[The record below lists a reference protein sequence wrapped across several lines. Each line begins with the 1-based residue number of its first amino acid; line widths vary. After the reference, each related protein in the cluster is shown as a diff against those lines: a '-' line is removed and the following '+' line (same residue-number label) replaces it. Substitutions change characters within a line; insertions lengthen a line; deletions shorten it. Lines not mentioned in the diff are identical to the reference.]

1 MTNFMSALEKSA
13 EKLQPNVSIT
23 ENGAVGYKTAGKKL
37 LDCNFMLSS
46 MRNMD
51 ENDVW
56 KHFLAAYNENPT
68 LAMLWLFF
76 ARDIRGGGCGE
87 RRTFRIIF
95 KRFCRE
101 NPRVAGLLMH
111 LLPVYGRWDDVIDV
125 YAIDVPCEV
134 RESAFRVIMKQLMAD
149 LDNERA
155 RKPISLLAKWLPS
168 PATSSKE
175 TRRRAEM
182 LRNALGYTP
191 MQYRKMLSRLRGYL
205 GVTERFMS
213 ANEWDQINYEAVPSR
228 AAMNYREAFGRHD
241 EDRYSEYLRYVKSGK
256 AKINASTLY
265 PYDIVHAYMTGDT
278 WDEGV
283 KDTDDTLEAQWN
295 ALPNTVPDNQSTLV
309 IVDGSG
315 SMCTRIGSTSVT
327 CHDVARSLGIYFAE
341 KLSGPYHNQFI
352 TFSSRP
358 QYVGFAD
365 GLSLHSRLEIMEN
378 YNDCSNT
385 DIEKVFDLILDT
397 AITWGLEQSEIPA
410 NILIVS
416 DQEFDNATYRGGYGY
431 DNRFNHGPA
440 DQTLFNSIRKR
451 WESAGYKLPRLVFWN
466 VCSRTGT
473 IPVKENDMGVALVS
487 GFSPNIAD
495 MVMSGELDPYKC
507 LVNKLMSERYQPVL
521 NALKE

>member
-1 MTNFMSALEKSA
+1 MTDFMSALKDSA
-13 EKLQPNVSIT
+13 EAALPNVSVT
-23 ENGAVGYKTAGKKL
+23 ENGAVGYKTTGNKL
-37 LDCNFMLSS
+37 LDLNFMLSS

-51 ENDVW
+51 EEEIW
-56 KHFLAAYNENPT
+56 IRFMQAYNENPT
-68 LAMLWLFF
+68 LTMLWLFF
-76 ARDIRGGGCGE
+76 ARDCRDGCGE
-87 RRTFRIIF
+87 RRTFRVIF

-101 NPRVAGLLMH
+101 NPRIAGLLMH

-125 YAIDVPCEV
+125 YASDVPCEV

-191 MQYRKMLSRLRGYL
+191 RQYRKMLSKLRGYL

-241 EDRYSEYLRYVKSGK
+241 GDRYTEYLSNVKEGK

-265 PYDIVHAYMTGDT
+265 PYDIVHAYMTGDA
-278 WDEGV
+278 WDERV
-283 KDTDDTLEAQWN
+283 KDTDDTLEAQWK
-295 ALPNTVPDNQSTLV
+295 ALPSTVPDNQSTLV

-315 SMCTRIGSTSVT
+315 SMSTRIGSTTVT
-327 CHDVARSLGIYFAE
+327 CHDVARSLGIYFSE
-341 KLSGPYHNQFI
+341 KLKGPFKDRFI
-352 TFSSRP
+352 TFSANP
-358 QYVGFAD
+358 KYVD
-365 GLSLHSRLEIMEN
+365 LSNIRTLRNKLALMVE
-378 YNDCSNT
+378 YDDCSNT
-385 DIEKVFDLILDT
+385 DLAKTFDLILGT
-397 AITWGLEQSEIPA
+397 AVTNHLSQDELPV

-416 DQEFDNATYRGGYGY
+416 DGEFDGMTYHYERNGHSGS
-431 DNRFNHGPA
+431 A
-440 DQTLFNSIRKR
+440 DAALFDTIRHR
-451 WESAGYKLPRLVFWN
+451 WEANGYKLPRLVFWN

-473 IPVKENDMGVALVS
+473 IPVKENDFGVALVS
-487 GFSPNIAD
+487 GFSPSIAD
-495 MVMSGELDPYKC
+495 MVMSAELDPYKC
-507 LVNKLMSERYQPVL
+507 LVNKITSDRYYPVL
-521 NALKE
+521 EALKE